1 MPAEALAAGVERATA
16 EPVRE
21 PAQEP
26 GPGLV
31 PEPLGLVPEPLGPGL
46 VPEPLG
52 PGLNSTST

>member
-26 GPGLV
+26 GPGLD
-31 PEPLGLVPEPLGPGL
+31 LGALGPGL
-46 VPEPLG
+46 PEQG
-52 PGLNSTST
+52 PEGRRIST